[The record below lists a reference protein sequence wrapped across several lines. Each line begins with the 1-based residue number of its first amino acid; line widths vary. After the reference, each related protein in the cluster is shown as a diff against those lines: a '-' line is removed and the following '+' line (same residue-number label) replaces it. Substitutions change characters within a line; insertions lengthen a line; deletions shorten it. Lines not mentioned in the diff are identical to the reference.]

1 VPLDVWYLLM
11 VAITAPLRLFS
22 PGCRRAAELRID
34 VLDQLLLTSRLRRMI
49 GVIPAAALL

>member
-1 VPLDVWYLLM
+1 LPL
-11 VAITAPLRLFS
+11 LRLSGFFHQAAA
-22 PGCRRAAELRID
+22 AAELRID